1 MKKIVLLL
9 SFSFLIHCLSA
20 QNAPKTLLIDGAVLA
35 KNKAAIAQ
43 NDAYKTEALKSLRSK
58 ADKILKSGQLYSV
71 MHKKKTPPS
80 GNKHDYMSIGPYWWP
95 DPSKPD
101 GLPYIRRD
109 GEINPEYHDI
119 PDTDEMDKVADESRL
134 LALTYY
140 FTGEERFAEHAARI
154 LRTWFLDTATR
165 QNPNLN
171 FGQAIPGLNTGR
183 GIGII
188 ESRCLTEAIDAA
200 LLLEGAKS
208 WTKEDHAGL
217 QKWFVDYAKWLI
229 ESPLGQEEASAKNNH
244 GTHYD
249 AQLIAFALFTG
260 QTDLAKKQLETTKKR
275 IQGQLT
281 PEGSQPHE
289 LARTLSWNYTT
300 MNLGGFLDIAV
311 LAEKVGVD
319 LWTFE
324 TEDGKSLK
332 KAVDWLVPY
341 LKNEREW
348 TYKQIKERDL
358 GKSVGILMLAA
369 KTYKNAEYEQLA
381 KAVDAKAYQVNVG
394 QLTH

>member
-1 MKKIVLLL
+1 MNKLL
-9 SFSFLIHCLSA
+9 FLLIFTFVINCLSA
-20 QNAPKTLLIDGAVLA
+20 QNAPKTLLLDGAILA

-43 NDAYKTEALKSLRSK
+43 NDADKTAALKSLCSK
-58 ADKILKSGQLYSV
+58 AEKILKSGKVYSV

-80 GNKHDYMSIGPYWWP
+80 GDKHDYMSIGPYWWP

-119 PDTDEMDKVADESRL
+119 PDTDEMDKVADESSL
-134 LALTYY
+134 LALAYY

-200 LLLEGAKS
+200 LLLEGAKN

-217 QKWFVDYAKWLI
+217 QKWFADYTKWLI
-229 ESPLGQEEASAKNNH
+229 ENPLGQDEAAAKNNH

-249 AQLIAFALFTG
+249 AQVISYALFTG
-260 QTDLAKKQLETTKKR
+260 QTELAKKQLETTRKR
-275 IQGQLT
+275 IQSQLT

-289 LARTLSWNYTT
+289 LERTLSWNYSN
-300 MNLGGFLDIAV
+300 MNLKGFLDIAV

-319 LWTFE
+319 LWKFE
-324 TEDGKSLK
+324 TQDGKSLK

-341 LKNEREW
+341 LKNERAW

-369 KTYKNAEYEQLA
+369 KAYNNAEYDQLA
-381 KAVDAKAYQVNVG
+381 KAIDAKTYQANVT